1 MKQPVLTFTI
11 SLFMTLLFAQE
22 RTVNYKDIKIDGLN
36 FITNKSDVIK
46 RFGTPVKILKP
57 DYECGFL
64 SEGQPGGTYYSLQYP
79 YIKFTGNTLN
89 YQLEEVL
96 FNPKMRSKVTYKNQ
110 ALSHQT
116 TTIEFEK
123 IFGVKISENEVTI
136 FHENADDALVFSFVG
151 GLLFK
156 ITYWSP
162 C

>member
-1 MKQPVLTFTI
+1 MKKAVLTFTI
-11 SLFMTLLFAQE
+11 SLFITILFAQE
-22 RTVNYKDIKIDGLN
+22 RTVNYKDFKIDGLN
-36 FITNKSDVIK
+36 FITKKGDVIK
-46 RFGTPVKILKP
+46 KFGKPVRIFQP
-57 DYECGFL
+57 GYECGFL
-64 SEGQPGGTYYSLQYP
+64 SEGQPGGTYYSLQYA

-96 FNPKMRSKVTYKNQ
+96 FNPKMRSKITYKNQ

-116 TTIEFEK
+116 TIIEFEK
-123 IFGVKISENEVTI
+123 IFGVKVSENEVTM

-151 GLLFK
+151 GLLSK